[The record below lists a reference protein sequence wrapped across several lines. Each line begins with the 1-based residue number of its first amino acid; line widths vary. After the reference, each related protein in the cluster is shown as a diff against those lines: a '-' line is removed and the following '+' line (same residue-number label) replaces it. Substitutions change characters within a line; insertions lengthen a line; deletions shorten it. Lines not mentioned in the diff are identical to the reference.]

1 MTPSLHLIAH
11 IDALP
16 GQAEAVETALR
27 ELVAASR
34 SEPGCL
40 QYDLHRDR
48 ADALRFVMLET
59 WRDDAALEAHKA
71 TAHYRHFGDAHGSRL
86 KGVTLTLLDRPA

>member
-16 GQAEAVETALR
+16 GQAEAVEAALR

-59 WRDDAALEAHKA
+59 WRDTAALEAHKA

-86 KGVTLTLLDRPA
+86 KGVTLTLLDRLA

>member
-1 MTPSLHLIAH
+1 MTSPLHLIAH
-11 IDALP
+11 IDAQP
-16 GQAEAVETALR
+16 GQAEAVEAALR

-59 WRDDAALEAHKA
+59 WRNDAALAAHQA

-86 KGVTLTLLDRPA
+86 KGVTLTLLEHLA